1 MSQLEILGISYRFP
15 DGTTA
20 LRDVTM
26 RISEGEFVI
35 ISGKN
40 GSGKTVLLR
49 ILNGLIKP
57 TAGTV
62 NINGISVVEN
72 PFEARRELGLV
83 FQQSDSQIV
92 GQTVTDD
99 IAFGLENIGMN
110 SDEVKIRVR
119 QTLERTGLEDHASQ
133 RPRTLSG
140 GEKRRLTIAGVAAMS
155 PSIIALDEPFSNL
168 DYPGVV
174 QVLEQLVNLNEQG
187 HTILLV
193 THDLDKVLAHATRLV
208 LIDKGSVIAD
218 GNPLDALNYAGQ
230 CGVRSP
236 KGITSDNIGELT
248 WLKD

>member
-20 LRDVTM
+20 LRDITL
-26 RISEGEFVI
+26 RIDEGEFVI

-57 TAGTV
+57 SSGTV

-92 GQTVTDD
+92 GQTVTED

-110 SDEVKIRVR
+110 ADEVKIRVR
-119 QTLERTGLEDHASQ
+119 QTLEKAGLEDHASQ

-155 PSIIALDEPFSNL
+155 PHIIALDEPFSNL
-168 DYPGVV
+168 DYPGVI
-174 QVLEQLVNLNEQG
+174 QVLEQLVKLNEQG

-193 THDLDKVLAHATRLV
+193 THDLDKVLSHATRLV
-208 LIDKGSVIAD
+208 LIEKGSLIAN
-218 GNPLDALNYAGQ
+218 GNPFDALTYAQ
-230 CGVRSP
+230 KCGVRSP
-236 KGITSDNIGELT
+236 KGVTKENIGEMT
-248 WLKD
+248 WLND